1 MTLKLKIIIASTRPG
16 RKGPIVAS
24 WVDSFAREFG
34 KFDVELVDLA
44 ELDLPILDEPN
55 HPAMHKYQHDH
66 TKRWSAIATDADA
79 FVFVSPEYDYF
90 PAASTVNAIQTLYK
104 EWNKKPVG
112 LVGYGGVSGGLRAM
126 QTTKVLMNT
135 VQLMPLPQEV
145 PIPFVFNF
153 IAEDGT
159 FAPAPEVEQ
168 GATAM
173 LGQLAEWAETL
184 KPMRA
189 EAQKKAA

>member
-79 FVFVSPEYDYF
+79 FVFVTPEYDYF
-90 PAASTVNAIQTLYK
+90 PPAGLINAIQCLHAEWKYK
-104 EWNKKPVG
+104 AASIVS
-112 LVGYGGVSGGLRAM
+112 YGGVSAGLRGTQELRLLLSNLGVMAIQ
-126 QTTKVLMNT
+126 QT
-135 VQLMPLPQEV
+135 V
-145 PIPFVFNF
+145 PIPFFTQFIGEDGAFTPNEPMLEGIKGVFN
-153 IAEDGT
+153 ELHKW
-159 FAPAPEVEQ
+159 
-168 GATAM
+168 ATA
-173 LGQLAEWAETL
+173 L

-189 EAQKKAA
+189 AS